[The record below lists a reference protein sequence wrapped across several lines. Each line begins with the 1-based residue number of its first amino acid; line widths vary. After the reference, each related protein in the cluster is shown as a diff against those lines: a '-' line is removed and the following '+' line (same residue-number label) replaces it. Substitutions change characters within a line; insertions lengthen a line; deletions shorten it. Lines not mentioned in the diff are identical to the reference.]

1 MTSAGK
7 AGADGAGAHPVR
19 PPLKRN
25 ARGRLCVTR
34 RQREGLLAEYD
45 QSGLSAARFAK
56 AAGINEQTFA
66 GWLKARRS
74 RAAARPAQAAPA
86 GAVTWVEAA
95 LSPPPAEPDLE
106 KGTAAAALRVHLPGG
121 AWMEP
126 AAAGQVRTAALLLRE
141 LSVSGGG
148 APC

>member
-7 AGADGAGAHPVR
+7 AGEDGAGTHSRR
-19 PPLKRN
+19 PDLKLN

-34 RQREGLLAEYD
+34 RQRDGLLAEYD
-45 QSGLSAARFAK
+45 QSGLSARRFAE
-56 AAGINEQTFA
+56 AAGINDQTFA

-74 RAAARPAQAAPA
+74 RAGVRRAQAAPA

-95 LSPPPAEPDLE
+95 LSPPPPGPVLE
-106 KGTAAAALRVHLPGG
+106 KGTAAEALRVHLPGG

-126 AAAGQVRTAALLLRE
+126 ASPGQARTAALLLSE
-141 LSVSGGG
+141 LSAAGG